1 MILEY
6 KKKNEYIILFINYVN
21 FCIKYDCNKRRD
33 FNWLYSL

>member
-6 KKKNEYIILFINYVN
+6 IKNEYIILFINYVN

-33 FNWLYSL
+33 FNYSL